1 VLILNKKSISNQD
14 SQIFKAELE
23 KFRPHQNRILQAN
36 HKQNSLLKEITR
48 TYDTLL
54 QDKRVR
60 AEHSKFEAFSR
71 QRNSALSKYRRV
83 YQAFNDLVT
92 GLSRAQAFYTEM
104 KETVESLHKNVE
116 TFVNNRR
123 SEGGQLL
130 SSIENAKNA
139 NQNGLVD
146 WERERL
152 QQLMDRMSVG
162 PSSASASP
170 GPKGPMSASSG
181 SSGSRPPFGNTP
193 ISPPPIVSQYAMAP
207 NSQYGP
213 PSGITS
219 LGTGYL
225 PRNQQNGSQPIASP
239 PPQQTAQTHLTY
251 NPASWGPVS
260 PPPQSQFF
268 PGNTPSNARFSQQS
282 TSTYNPQS
290 GGQSGGSHSQSQS
303 QSQSQLPPGWQ
314 PPPPPPGAPP
324 GQQEYNFGLQGGATG
339 QPQSYPGGPGGYA
352 GSTARG
358 APPPAQQMQQGSG
371 GGGGNGGD
379 PWGGL
384 SGWK

>member
-1 VLILNKKSISNQD
+1 MCDNRQAHNDDISNVLILNKKSITNQD
-14 SQIFKAELE
+14 NAIFRSELE

-48 TYDTLL
+48 TYDILL

-71 QRNSALSKYRRV
+71 QRNAALQKYRRV
-83 YQAFNDLVT
+83 WGAFCDLRS
-92 GLSRAQAFYTEM
+92 GLERARGFYGEM
-104 KETVESLHKNVE
+104 RETVESLWKNVE

-130 SSIENAKNA
+130 ASIENAKSA
-139 NQNGLVD
+139 GQNGLVD

-162 PSSASASP
+162 TPSAGTGSP
-170 GPKGPMSASSG
+170 GIPGKSGGPMSASSG
-181 SSGSRPPFGNTP
+181 SSGGRGLPFGSANTTQQP
-193 ISPPPIVSQYAMAP
+193 NIVQQYATASSQAP
-207 NSQYGP
+207 GHYGP
-213 PSGITS
+213 TSAATS

-225 PRNQQNGSQPIASP
+225 PRPNQGSVASP
-239 PPQQTAQTHLTY
+239 PPTQTQHASY

-260 PPPQSQFF
+260 PPPQQAFF
-268 PGNTPSNARFSQQS
+268 PQNAQPQPQPQLQQRYSQSSSSMGMQS
-282 TSTYNPQS
+282 MGYAQ
-290 GGQSGGSHSQSQS
+290 HSQHQNTSQP
-303 QSQSQLPPGWQ
+303 PPGWQ

-324 GQQEYNFGLQGGATG
+324 VDQGQGGYG
-339 QPQSYPGGPGGYA
+339 YGYA
-352 GSTARG
+352 QR
-358 APPPAQQMQQGSG
+358 PAQGQGQG
-371 GGGGNGGD
+371 GGQGGGD
-379 PWGGL
+379 PWSGL